1 MAHTSRVSGL
11 VYFLQVDS
19 LRRCQPVMWRLIA
32 IAARG
37 QWQSRYYFIPSNKSA
52 VLEKWPFFKF
62 CVPLKK
68 HVMVG
73 RWKIAAQE
81 KPYMALTKQPCL
93 WRNFWRLL
101 PIRAESRPSED
112 NCIANETGRR
122 TLLREMHRLNAFSA
136 NCPRLWRRSWA
147 KQNFTTAEKR
157 RALQQL
163 HAAVM
168 FSHRLVS
175 SHSPLSLLLKWNAR
189 SPHPAAFWVKR
200 IFLWPFLSP
209 PSTSGPFGN
218 HRRGIRNYSV
228 HINVAELELSR
239 LDCGDATIRKIGWNQ
254 SPLAKA
260 MKNRTTSIQTWT
272 TKAQK
277 HEVYGILSN
286 PIKKYQWL

>member
-277 HEVYGILSN
+277 HEVYGIL
-286 PIKKYQWL
+286 